1 MKIIHIDSDPDVI
14 GANYKTD
21 VGIVS
26 DAKLALL
33 NYQNLL
39 RVRKTEIM
47 VLFALPLRGRRK

>member
-26 DAKLALL
+26 DAKLGLS
-33 NYQNLL
+33 
-39 RVRKTEIM
+39 RIIKM
-47 VLFALPLRGRRK
+47 S